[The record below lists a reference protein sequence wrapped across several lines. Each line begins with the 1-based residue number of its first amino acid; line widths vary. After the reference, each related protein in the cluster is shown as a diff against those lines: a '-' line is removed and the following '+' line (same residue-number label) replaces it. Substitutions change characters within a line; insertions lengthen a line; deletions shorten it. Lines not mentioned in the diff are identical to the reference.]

1 MSSPISNARRLFV
14 VLAAVAAVAAC
25 SGLPF
30 GGARRAPMAATPKPV
45 NVADAARIISRYRA
59 AHGLGPVRPDPRLIA
74 FAAEQARVIA
84 RSGEL
89 SHGDFTSRASA
100 LDVEGAWENLS
111 YGATSVA
118 DAIGQWRASPGH
130 DANLRKAKAT
140 RIGLARAD
148 SDNAYWALVLAQ

>member
-1 MSSPISNARRLFV
+1 MADALINSRRLFV
-14 VLAAVAAVAAC
+14 VLGSATTLAAC
-25 SGLPF
+25 GGLPF
-30 GGARRAPMAATPKPV
+30 GGARRSMAVTPKPV
-45 NVADAARIISRYRA
+45 NVAEAARIISRYRA
-59 AHGLGPVRPDPRLIA
+59 AHGLKPVRPDARLNI
-74 FAAEQARVIA
+74 FAAEQASVIA

-89 SHGDFTSRASA
+89 SHGDFISRASA
-100 LDVEGAWENLS
+100 LGVDGAWENLS

-130 DANLRKAKAT
+130 DANLRKPNAA